1 MKKLIL
7 IRSNQIQGDSRV
19 EKYLRFFSTHFVD
32 YEVLAWDRDNTGLEV
47 ERVQFY
53 RRKSGYAVGGI
64 KAALNRLYWFLYV
77 VKMLRQYKKQEI
89 VIHACDVDCAYP
101 ASLYKKFFN
110 KHTYI
115 VFDIFDWM
123 SDDVAS
129 KSKGMISKSIAYME
143 SVSLKYANKLIVCEE
158 ERREQIPEWKKYD
171 IMVLPNI
178 PTADSM
184 TNKIEEKECKFA
196 DNKPVFSY
204 VGGLGYARFL
214 DELLTLAEEGY
225 VNLLIAGYGDK
236 HMEERCKRLNKKDNV
251 KYFGKVPYSIGL
263 SIMSHSDLIYAMYCK
278 IIRNHYYAAPNKFYE
293 PMMLGKPLL
302 TTKDIIIGG
311 KVEKLGFGYTIG
323 ESYQELVDFVKSID
337 KEDLKR
343 KGGKAHQL
351 WLQKY
356 SNYTN
361 DFLKNQY
368 LPLLIE

>member
-1 MKKLIL
+1 MKKIVL

-19 EKYLRFFSTHFVD
+19 EKYLRFFSAQSLD
-32 YEVLAWDRDNTGLEV
+32 YEVLAWDRDDTGIDLD
-47 ERVQFY
+47 RVKFY
-53 RRKSGYAVGGI
+53 RRNSGYAVGGMT
-64 KAALNRLYWFLYV
+64 AALNRLYWFLYV
-77 VKMLRQYKKQEI
+77 IRMLRQYKKQEI

-101 ASLYKKFFN
+101 AALYKKFFN
-110 KHTYI
+110 RHAYI
-115 VFDIFDWM
+115 VFDVFDWM

-143 SVSLKYANKLIVCEE
+143 SISLKYSNKLIVCEE
-158 ERREQIPEWKKYD
+158 ERREQIPDYEKYD

-184 TNKIEEKECKFA
+184 TKMIDENECKFG
-196 DNKPVFSY
+196 DDKPVFSY

-236 HMEERCKRLNKKDNV
+236 QMEDRCKKLNERDNV

-302 TTKDIIIGG
+302 TTKDIIIGE

-337 KEDLKR
+337 KVDLRR
-343 KGGKAHQL
+343 KGEVAHLL
-351 WLQKY
+351 WIQKY
-356 SNYTN
+356 RNYTY

-368 LPLLIE
+368 LPLLKG